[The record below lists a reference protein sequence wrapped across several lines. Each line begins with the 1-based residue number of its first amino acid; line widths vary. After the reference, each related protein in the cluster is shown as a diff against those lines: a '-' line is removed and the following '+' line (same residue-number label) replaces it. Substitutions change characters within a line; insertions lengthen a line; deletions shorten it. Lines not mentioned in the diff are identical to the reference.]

1 MSSLLTRPSPSR
13 LFILIIILVSGLLV
27 LTASNIDQQRALAMI
42 RPDPATYNAEEKP
55 LAAKVWD
62 FLPMEKERWEVDVP
76 LEKPRPDFEEEMRRP
91 ALEEPEPPVLDEE
104 TTQTTIE
111 DEDMATDE
119 EILPLEEEI
128 LTEEEA
134 IEPEAEAKAQE
145 PEFDEDFLN
154 PVAEAEASE
163 PVRESYPEFTID
175 PRRPTLVT
183 ATDETHF
190 CKLPPSH
197 CSSSFLSMILL
208 SGQLTNLL
216 ANLHSNSLSLPESKK
231 PQIIFYDIGLTS
243 EQRSYI
249 HRLVRSHPDYLTGA
263 RDFNWDAYPEFWRM
277 TESDGTPRP
286 EHGQYAWKVR
296 DDPS

>member
-27 LTASNIDQQRALAMI
+27 LTASNSEQQRALAMI

-55 LAAKVWD
+55 LAAKLWD

-76 LEKPRPDFEEEMRRP
+76 LEKARPNFKEEMRRP
-91 ALEEPEPPVLDEE
+91 AFEQVEPPVLDEE

-111 DEDMATDE
+111 DDMTTE
-119 EILPLEEEI
+119 EENLSLEEEI
-128 LTEEEA
+128 VEEEQTL
-134 IEPEAEAKAQE
+134 EPEAKAQE

-154 PVAEAEASE
+154 PVVEEQASE

-190 CKLPPSH
+190 CKLTPFD
-197 CSSSFLSMILL
+197 CSSTRLTLMLA
-208 SGQLTNLL
+208 GQLTNLL

-286 EHGQYAWKVR
+286 EHGQYAWKVS